1 MHLFPNR
8 LAGLIAA
15 PLLVLAMSA
24 GASTFIITDDEL
36 DPAVFPAVAESIRA
50 NLDSANAP
58 AGMTAA
64 KRKRVLRSLDR
75 IQDLLDDD
83 PQRHQSRIGNEQV
96 RVNAVLAPQVAR
108 NDGRSQMVCERI
120 RPVGSNIP
128 TTRCRSRQ
136 TIEDEQ
142 HLAQEEID
150 RFRQLQ
156 AIDDSGRSR
165 FD

>member
-1 MHLFPNR
+1 MPVRPNGPAR
-8 LAGLIAA
+8 LLAA
-15 PLLVLAMSA
+15 ALLMLAMSA
-24 GASTFIITDDEL
+24 GASTFIVTDDEL
-36 DPAVFPAVAESIRA
+36 DPTVFPTVAASIRA
-50 NLDSANAP
+50 NLDGPNAP

-64 KRKRVLRSLDR
+64 KRDRVLRSLDR
-75 IQDLLDDD
+75 IQSFLDDD
-83 PQRHQSRIGNEQV
+83 PQRNQSRIRNEQV
-96 RVNAVLAPQVAR
+96 RLNAVLAPQVAR
-108 NDGRSQMVCERI
+108 EDGKSQMVCQRV

-142 HLAQEEID
+142 QLAQEEID

>member
-1 MHLFPNR
+1 MRVHPNTPAR
-8 LAGLIAA
+8 LLAA
-15 PLLVLAMSA
+15 ALLVLAMSA
-24 GASTFIITDDEL
+24 GASTFIVTDDEL
-36 DPAVFPAVAESIRA
+36 DPSVFPAVAESIRA
-50 NLDSANAP
+50 NLDGPGAP

-64 KRKRVLRSLDR
+64 KRDRVRRSLDR
-75 IQDLLDDD
+75 IQAFLDDD
-83 PQRHQSRIGNEQV
+83 PQRHQSRIRNEQV
-96 RVNAVLAPQVAR
+96 RLNAVLAPQVAR
-108 NDGRSQMVCERI
+108 QDGKSQMVCQRT

-136 TIEDEQ
+136 AIEDEQ

-156 AIDDSGRSR
+156 AIDDAGRSR